1 MKLLHITIIGVF
13 VWFVM
18 PNINL
23 DPPESIKMPS
33 LPKSISVDPVAVFLF
48 ALPVL
53 AIFAARAKNKR
64 RHTTKIK
71 LSKFA

>member
-1 MKLLHITIIGVF
+1 MKLLHIAIIGVF
-13 VWFVM
+13 IWLVM

-23 DPPESIKMPS
+23 D

-71 LSKFA
+71 L